1 MLSQMALNTG
11 AQDGLLIDNSKSY
24 FTSTGYVRSS
34 NFQMELRDV
43 EPQNT
48 PNLGGTATFIIPK
61 AADLLGNLDLMV
73 HFDQLKGTVGN
84 SQPSN
89 GTTPLDNLPDN
100 TFVGWV
106 ESLGYA
112 MIEKL
117 EFQVG
122 SHPIETLTG
131 EDLNIMNELLRG
143 ETSRAG
149 FHQILK
155 TGRPLVSGSIPTGE
169 TFVDYVYDEDTSWE
183 CHDRLLGYKDKYGQ
197 VTIKEGKRLV
207 IPLSLMFTTHP
218 SKYLPLAAIANCND
232 IRIVIKFRSWQE
244 LVMLHNL
251 PAPEAG
257 TFGTGDGSSSATLS
271 SLAFEGN
278 NAFKAL
284 SKTGEPQKGACTLRC
299 QYIHLTG
306 PEATA
311 LMGKEHVRMMKKWD
325 QNRIAEQKSNMTHT
339 LAGSAQTW
347 TIPLNFL
354 HPVQMII
361 ITFRKQAEAV
371 SSSMDGTEK
380 VIAASG
386 SALPA
391 QGARSK
397 NYFAYHG
404 GNEDPNIENATSC
417 INETLATVSG
427 DGTSSGDLTV
437 TAGAGFKPGMLV
449 EIRGK
454 DDKRPL
460 ISAAEVAHKSRY
472 YVVSYSST
480 ALELIADPGDGTVT
494 PANAST
500 QTASVFGGS
509 SLAFDVVQIS
519 GKPDVPMLDVTNFKL
534 TINGHT
540 RHLDGKGL
548 DKQYLCNKMMPAMH
562 PNQTEFY
569 KQLSGGSSQSSSDS
583 GHHAVMDYM
592 HLQQYK
598 DRKDIFVYPFAMNPQ
613 SENPSGH
620 VNFSKVSHSQLEIQ
634 YIAKGADTTCVWQ
647 CDVIGLFYNWAAIKD
662 GRMLVSF
669 A

>member
-61 AADLLGNLDLMV
+61 AADLLGSLDLMV
-73 HFDQLKGTVGN
+73 HFDTLADGALTG
-84 SQPSN
+84 
-89 GTTPLDNLPDN
+89 LPDS

-106 ESLGYA
+106 ESLGFA

-117 EFQVG
+117 DFQVG
-122 SHPIETLTG
+122 SHSIEVLTG
-131 EDLNIMNELLRG
+131 EDLNIMNELMRG

-155 TGRPLVSGSIPTGE
+155 TGRPLVSGSIPTGATE
-169 TFVDYVYDEDTSWE
+169 VDYVYDEDTSWE
-183 CHDRLLGYKDKYGQ
+183 CHDRLLGYVDKYG
-197 VTIKEGKRLV
+197 VKVRKEGKRLV

-232 IRIVIKFRSWQE
+232 IRVVIKFRSWQE
-244 LVMLHNL
+244 LIMVHHL
-251 PAPEAG
+251 PAPVAG
-257 TFGTGDGSSSATLS
+257 TFSTAAGTSANLSTLS
-271 SLAFEGN
+271 FAGAS
-278 NAFKAL
+278 AFKAL
-284 SKTGEPQKGACTLRC
+284 SETGEPQKGACTLRC

-325 QNRIAEQKSNMTHT
+325 QNRISEQKVVAHEP
-339 LAGSAQTW
+339 AGRTFNWS
-347 TIPLNFL
+347 IPLNFL

-361 ITFRKQAEAV
+361 ITLRKVEEAV
-371 SSSMDGTEK
+371 SSSTQGGEPVVSD
-380 VIAASG
+380 S
-386 SALPA
+386 SSSLPS
-391 QGARSK
+391 QLARSK

-404 GNEDPNIENATSC
+404 GKEDPNIENATSC
-417 INETLATVSG
+417 INETLATASG
-427 DGTSSGDLTV
+427 TATDSSGHLTV
-437 TAGAGFKPGMLV
+437 TEGAGFAAGMVV
-449 EIRGK
+449 EIRGGSG
-454 DDKRPL
+454 KRPD
-460 ISAAEVAHKSRY
+460 ISSAEVTHKSKYWVKSYSAAVLQLIAQDGTNTA
-472 YVVSYSST
+472 SST
-480 ALELIADPGDGTVT
+480 ATTFD
-494 PANAST
+494 AS
-500 QTASVFGGS
+500 QSG
-509 SLAFDVVQIS
+509 LAFDIVQIS
-519 GKPDVPMLDVTNFKL
+519 GKPDVPMLDVTNFKI

-620 VNFSKVSHSQLEIQ
+620 VNFSKVSHSTLDIMCMAYGPEVNQIYQ
-634 YIAKGADTTCVWQ
+634 V
-647 CDVIGLFYNWAAIKD
+647 DVIGLYYNWAAIKD

>member
-61 AADLLGNLDLMV
+61 AADLLGSLDLMV
-73 HFDQLKGTVGN
+73 HFDILADN
-84 SQPSN
+84 A
-89 GTTPLDNLPDN
+89 LDSLPDS

-106 ESLGYA
+106 ESLGFA

-117 EFQVG
+117 DFQVG
-122 SHPIETLTG
+122 SHSIEVLTG
-131 EDLNIMNELLRG
+131 EDLNIMNELMRG

-155 TGRPLVSGSIPTGE
+155 TGRPLVSGSIQTGATE
-169 TFVDYVYDEDTSWE
+169 VDYVYDEDTSWE
-183 CHDRLLGYKDKYGQ
+183 CHDRLLGYVDKYGEK
-197 VTIKEGKRLV
+197 VLKEGKRLV

-232 IRIVIKFRSWQE
+232 IRVVIKFRSWQE
-244 LVMLHNL
+244 LIMVHHL
-251 PAPEAG
+251 PAPVAG
-257 TFGTGDGSSSATLS
+257 TFSTAAGTSANLSTLTFKGSS
-271 SLAFEGN
+271 
-278 NAFKAL
+278 AFKAL
-284 SKTGEPQKGACTLRC
+284 SETGEPQKGACTLRC

-325 QNRIAEQKSNMTHT
+325 QNRISEQKVVPHEVAGRT
-339 LAGSAQTW
+339 LTW
-347 TIPLNFL
+347 SIPLNFL

-361 ITFRKQAEAV
+361 ITLRKVEEAV
-371 SSSMDGTEK
+371 SSSTQGGEPVVTD
-380 VIAASG
+380 S
-386 SALPA
+386 SSSLPS
-391 QGARSK
+391 QLARAK

-404 GNEDPNIENATSC
+404 GKEDPNIENATSC
-417 INETLATVSG
+417 INETLATASG
-427 DGTSSGDLTV
+427 TAVSSGDLTV
-437 TAGAGFKPGMLV
+437 TAGAGFVAGMLV

-454 DDKRPL
+454 DTKRPL
-460 ISAAEVAHKSRY
+460 ISSAEVTHKSKY
-472 YVVSYSST
+472 YVISYAST
-480 ALELIADPGDGTVT
+480 TLALIADPGDGTVT
-494 PANAST
+494 ATNAST
-500 QTASVFGGS
+500 QTASTFTGS

-519 GKPDVPMLDVTNFKL
+519 TKPTVPMLDVTNFKL

-548 DKQYLCNKMMPAMH
+548 DKQYLCNKMMPGMH

-620 VNFSKVSHSQLEIQ
+620 VNFSKVSHSQLDIMCMAYGPNVNQ
-634 YIAKGADTTCVWQ
+634 TYQV
-647 CDVIGLFYNWAAIKD
+647 DVIGLYYNWAAIKD